1 MTEKKNMLVVVVVYK
16 QRAHHYHHHHHH
28 QTEASC
34 DRQTNQPTKQNK
46 TGQNRNRRQKKAAS
60 LWCIHRH
67 TSTNTHYS
75 YCKREE
81 YSVLSSAQF
90 FDKKYTRTHL
100 PASLGLPSP
109 AGAGAGAGGKHR
121 PPRRHKHILCLILLF
136 LFRSE
141 MHDEKIGW
149 WCWFWCWWYFRCWVP
164 CSPTFSHFPSPAA
177 EQSAN
182 LASNSAGR
190 VNAGYVGSISCW
202 TSADSSSSSSD
213 VQRRPPDI
221 QISAQTVHRTSTQTQ
236 TGKLKPAWV

>member
-1 MTEKKNMLVVVVVYK
+1 MLVVVVVYK

-81 YSVLSSAQF
+81 YSVPSSRFSSAQF

-109 AGAGAGAGGKHR
+109 AGAGAGGKHR

-149 WCWFWCWWYFRCWVP
+149 WFWCWWYFRCWVP
-164 CSPTFSHFPSPAA
+164 CSPTFSPFPSPAA
-177 EQSAN
+177 EQGAN
-182 LASNSAGR
+182 LASNSGR

-202 TSADSSSSSSD
+202 TSAGGSSSSSD